1 MINFYHLLAAHPDI
15 EPERMF
21 VENKLYLNNI
31 NAVSVEELPEEQE
44 IQQLQKQEK
53 TSKETSLNKLNALQS
68 TIQHLS
74 SSNYS
79 MYNKFRDVFQRLFEA
94 DERTFKSVL
103 SRNMHNLERKLHKET
118 LHEKDSN
125 SDLYKRNEQ
134 GLENQSNTYGDESS
148 RSRNE
153 CNDKSTSRDDTD
165 IRPSYDIEP
174 MVEVPY
180 TAEYNV
186 FAVDKQH
193 SEQPECINN
202 TCVVETGDSNVI
214 PDSPDMCDN
223 DIQNDQ
229 NFVECDDERVALANL
244 IANLKLDVD
253 ENNKIQKQL
262 KKANTTLAQELK
274 ECKSILAETSR
285 TLGEYNSIRDSC
297 LVALQSKQTEFEKY
311 KACNNRTVD
320 YDKLERKLN
329 ETLGLLAQK
338 DIDIKEGLK
347 LKAYEISIVQQ
358 KHDELVK
365 QSLLTKSHYEGLV
378 KAKTK
383 VITDLKLKEE
393 HDIDKMISMEK
404 QLKFLND
411 IVYKRNQSIQTIQM
425 LASKVPTHNGRPT
438 LANPRYLKQAQ
449 SEIPCLYVIP
459 NDQSN
464 HANRLI
470 PDWEE
475 TLTLEKDSRSKLN
488 KDLVRHLKAQ
498 LQDKNIAISELNK
511 LIEKMKGKSVNTKF
525 EKPSILEKPP
535 LQPIRNQPVVRQP
548 SAYKCKRSQLPRQWK
563 SSFAKPYDVTAPDP
577 SRKSPKHVSFQTPR
591 ESVGSNDMVHNYY
604 LEEAK
609 KKAQLQ
615 NDKALN
621 TKPSGFKEFST
632 DEQAM
637 TFDHNSSELRIH
649 DHSNEPSSSM
659 LVPKVVPLAN
669 KTATSRQELGL
680 LFHHHITMLRSTFDD
695 GVAASFQRSQI
706 HYHMLMLKLQRH
718 TKHQDLRIKK
728 AQTQRQRL
736 SQTLIYKD
744 LPLRYQVYR
753 GRLLASFQDDAKYEH
768 GGQDTRSQGASEQIA
783 SPLAQQKYPFSP
795 SGQTHPYW
803 TGQVFMAQPLVPY
816 VYLQAGHN
824 QPGIP
829 AQVQA
834 LSAQEPHAQSIGLS
848 TQQSPAIYPAQI
860 SYALHS
866 MTSQDPFWN
875 MDNGAFSHLTENTGI
890 LTFFSNSS
898 IYPSDLL
905 AMDYQTQ
912 KILLHCDS
920 TGDLYPVTQQPP
932 LQTPVVLLSFSST
945 TWHRLLGHPGDDVLR
960 PLESSNLISC
970 NKSKLPALCH
980 AC

>member
-1 MINFYHLLAAHPDI
+1 METKDSLSSCFN
-15 EPERMF
+15 
-21 VENKLYLNNI
+21 
-31 NAVSVEELPEEQE
+31 SEEQE
-44 IQQLQKQEK
+44 IQQLQKQAK

-125 SDLYKRNEQ
+125 SDLCMIKTQMCKVQEVQASNASSGDKDCSRIVSDKRNDQ
-134 GLENQSNTYGDESS
+134 GLENQSNTSGDESR

-153 CNDKSTSRDDTD
+153 CNDKSTSGDDTD
-165 IRPSYDIEP
+165 SRPSYDTEP

-186 FAVDKQH
+186 FVVDTQH

-202 TCVVETGDSNVI
+202 TCVVETDDSNVI
-214 PDSPDMCDN
+214 PESLDMCDN

-229 NFVECDDERVALANL
+229 NVVECDDERVALANL
-244 IANLKLDVD
+244 IADLKLDVD
-253 ENNKIQKQL
+253 ENKRIQKKL
-262 KKANTTLAQELK
+262 KKANMTLAQELK

-285 TLGEYNSIRDSC
+285 TLVDSNSIRDSC
-297 LVALQSKQTEFEKY
+297 LVSLQSKQTEFEKY
-311 KACNNRTVD
+311 KAC
-320 YDKLERKLN
+320 
-329 ETLGLLAQK
+329 
-338 DIDIKEGLK
+338 LK
-347 LKAYEISIVQQ
+347 FKAYEISVVQQ

-383 VITDLKLKEE
+383 VIMDLKLKEE

-411 IVYKRNQSIQTIQM
+411 IVYKRNQSIQTIHM

-459 NDQSN
+459 NDQSD

-488 KDLVRHLKAQ
+488 KDLVRLGVSHDL
-498 LQDKNIAISELNK
+498 
-511 LIEKMKGKSVNTKF
+511 TK
-525 EKPSILEKPP
+525 
-535 LQPIRNQPVVRQP
+535 PVTPHSWPNVR
-548 SAYKCKRSQLPRQWK
+548 K

-621 TKPSGFKEFST
+621 TKPSM
-632 DEQAM
+632 Q
-637 TFDHNSSELRIH
+637 
-649 DHSNEPSSSM
+649 
-659 LVPKVVPLAN
+659 
-669 KTATSRQELGL
+669 
-680 LFHHHITMLRSTFDD
+680 
-695 GVAASFQRSQI
+695 
-706 HYHMLMLKLQRH
+706 
-718 TKHQDLRIKK
+718 
-728 AQTQRQRL
+728 
-736 SQTLIYKD
+736 
-744 LPLRYQVYR
+744 
-753 GRLLASFQDDAKYEH
+753 
-768 GGQDTRSQGASEQIA
+768 
-783 SPLAQQKYPFSP
+783 
-795 SGQTHPYW
+795 
-803 TGQVFMAQPLVPY
+803 
-816 VYLQAGHN
+816 
-824 QPGIP
+824 
-829 AQVQA
+829 
-834 LSAQEPHAQSIGLS
+834 
-848 TQQSPAIYPAQI
+848 
-860 SYALHS
+860 
-866 MTSQDPFWN
+866 
-875 MDNGAFSHLTENTGI
+875 
-890 LTFFSNSS
+890 
-898 IYPSDLL
+898 
-905 AMDYQTQ
+905 
-912 KILLHCDS
+912 
-920 TGDLYPVTQQPP
+920 
-932 LQTPVVLLSFSST
+932 
-945 TWHRLLGHPGDDVLR
+945 
-960 PLESSNLISC
+960 
-970 NKSKLPALCH
+970 
-980 AC
+980 